1 MNRMTL
7 KLVLV
12 SAAFAATQSGLA
24 PATAQVTAPG
34 ADCARY
40 YTVRRGETLTRV
52 ARRFGATVS
61 KLTSWNS
68 LGNNPP
74 ASAGQTLCVR
84 VTQTDS
90 GPVTTTIQV
99 QKGETLSVL
108 AKRYRTTVAKLR
120 KLNRVRSVKP
130 GQMLLIPVKRVRIRA
145 V

>member
-1 MNRMTL
+1 MNRKTL

-12 SAAFAATQSGLA
+12 SAALAATHTGLA
-24 PATAQVTAPG
+24 PAAAQISAPG
-34 ADCARY
+34 LDCARY

-52 ARRFGATVS
+52 ARRFGATVG

-68 LGNNPP
+68 LGADAP
-74 ASAGQTLCVR
+74 ANAGQTLCVR
-84 VTQTDS
+84 VTQAAP

-99 QKGETLSVL
+99 KKGETLAVL

-120 KLNRVRSVKP
+120 TLNRVRSVKP
-130 GQMLLIPVKRVRIRA
+130 GQTLLIPIKRVKVRA